1 MSVREGPRC
10 KRCHDPVEAGF
21 FVLGCCVECSYLE
34 QAALDERAAIVR
46 WLRTDDGIDR
56 REAFHIA
63 RLIEHGDHLDGLREG
78 GGAPWKDCCP
88 SLYAIPEEDDDDEA

>member
-78 GGAPWKDCCP
+78 GGATGFHHKYKEEYDANGCC
-88 SLYAIPEEDDDDEA
+88 